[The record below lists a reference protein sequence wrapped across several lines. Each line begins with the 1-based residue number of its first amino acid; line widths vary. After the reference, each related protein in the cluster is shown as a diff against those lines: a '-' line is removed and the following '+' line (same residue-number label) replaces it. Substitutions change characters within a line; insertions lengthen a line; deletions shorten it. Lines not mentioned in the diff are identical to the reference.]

1 MSESFLESVANVVRT
16 PRMDLGHTK
25 LILSRHVVGEIRN
38 EGAVDVQFE
47 DDDEKDRR
55 DGGDPV

>member
-1 MSESFLESVANVVRT
+1 
-16 PRMDLGHTK
+16 MDLGHTK

-47 DDDEKDRR
+47 DDDEKNRR

>member
-1 MSESFLESVANVVRT
+1 
-16 PRMDLGHTK
+16 MDLGHTK

-38 EGAVDVQFE
+38 EGAVDVQFK

-55 DGGDPV
+55 DGGDPVQRIEAKLQIDGCKAKM